1 MNTQNETR
9 LLLLIMVVG
18 YSLNLLFGLTGSFF
32 SPNSY
37 PQMTLWQVGDSMAI
51 MASVLA
57 NRYIGSR
64 GQNIAAAGFTLFGIA
79 YGVSFASSAINAVN
93 EEKMATIILPLV
105 PALFL
110 ISFCKIFPI
119 WLRIGSLLVIVPF
132 FFMYK
137 NVIQGSYSFDNLSNT
152 LAYSGIQLLG
162 VFWSIYIFKDFN
174 KQITL

>member
-1 MNTQNETR
+1 MNIQKETK
-9 LLLLIMVVG
+9 LLLMIMAVG
-18 YSLNLLFGLTGSFF
+18 YSINFLFGLTGSFF
-32 SPNSY
+32 SQNSY

-110 ISFCKIFPI
+110 ISFCKIFPV
-119 WLRIGSLLVIVPF
+119 WLRVGSLLVCVPF
-132 FFMYK
+132 FFIYK
-137 NVIQGSYSFDNLSNT
+137 NVIQGTYSYDNLSNT
-152 LAYSGIQLLG
+152 
-162 VFWSIYIFKDFN
+162 
-174 KQITL
+174 